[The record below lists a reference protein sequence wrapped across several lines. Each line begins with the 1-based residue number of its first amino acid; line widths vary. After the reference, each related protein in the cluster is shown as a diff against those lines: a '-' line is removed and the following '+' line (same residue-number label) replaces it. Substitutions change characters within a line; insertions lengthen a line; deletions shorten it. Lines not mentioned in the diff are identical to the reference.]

1 MTPEFSTRDQ
11 SEIERSASEASKI
24 VVKPVDVDRY
34 LNPQANTPFALE
46 YAFYLLGNVQGKV
59 VLDLGCGS
67 GETLIPLIRRG
78 ASLIGIDL
86 SPDLIAIAR
95 RRLSDERL
103 SATTYVGSAYETN
116 LSNNS
121 VDVIFCMSLIHH
133 LDIATVREEMRRIL
147 RPGGC
152 HRTAGTHP
160 LQQGLRFPPLLIASS
175 RRHFRVRTSS
185 HQRRIPHRS
194 SRLPGRGASFL
205 PAPVRS
211 AATTHASC
219 HRAAKRFSAQ
229 QLDTNNLPGR
239 CPLRNCGC
247 VATTEDELRAKQ
259 CHNVRMSHARPRVDV
274 VACPYGLSP
283 TAGGRNREE

>member
-147 RPGGC
+147 RPGGVIVLQEPIRFSKAYAFLRSLLPA
-152 HRTAGTHP
+152 HEDISEFEHP
-160 LQQGLRFPPLLIASS
+160 LTKDEFRTVQAGFLAEGLRFFRLPFVPLLQ
-175 RRHFRVRTSS
+175 RTLPAIG
-185 HQRRIPHRS
+185 QRS
-194 SRLPGRGASFL
+194 ASRLSSWILTTF
-205 PAPVRS
+205 PAAAHYATVAVLRLKKTNS
-211 AATTHASC
+211 APNSVTTY
-219 HRAAKRFSAQ
+219 
-229 QLDTNNLPGR
+229 
-239 CPLRNCGC
+239 
-247 VATTEDELRAKQ
+247 E
-259 CHNVRMSHARPRVDV
+259 
-274 VACPYGLSP
+274 
-283 TAGGRNREE
+283 